1 MTLCSVSSPQN
12 ESTKGYGAS
21 TIAII
26 WPSSVSNLTT
36 KNKVD
41 TDVNNNDNLQSFG
54 TPRKNNNIDKELF
67 DTNTP
72 TTQSQLKVNQ
82 CQ

>member
-36 KNKVD
+36 KNKFD
-41 TDVNNNDNLQSFG
+41 ADINDNDDSQSLA
-54 TPRKNNNIDKELF
+54 TPRK
-67 DTNTP
+67 TNTEP
-72 TTQSQLKVNQ
+72 LKYVI
-82 CQ
+82 